1 MTTPD
6 SLPKEIGWIDI
17 DTYADE
23 RGTLSVADGVNGRFP
38 FVVERVFWISDV
50 PADQSRGAHAHRT
63 CAEVVVPLR
72 GSLTACLHDGER
84 EYRYVLDNPQRGLYI
99 PPMVWC
105 SFLKFSAYCLCLCL
119 TPAPY
124 DKAGYIDAFE
134 QFKALF

>member
-1 MTTPD
+1 MARHMR
-6 SLPKEIGWIDI
+6 K
-17 DTYADE
+17 
-23 RGTLSVADGVNGRFP
+23 TLTSAPAELRFP
-38 FVVERVFWISDV
+38 DPDE
-50 PADQSRGAHAHRT
+50 RT

-99 PPMVWC
+99 SPMLWC
-105 SFLKFSAYCLCLCL
+105 SFLNFSSVCLCLCL